1 MDVAE
6 HILLESESNDERRS
20 LLMDLWSAKSY
31 WEIDRISSELE
42 KLDKVEKQDEYM
54 NQDINAAMNSEEGK
68 RRMEEALKAFEAAE
82 AKSNS

>member
-1 MDVAE
+1 
-6 HILLESESNDERRS
+6 
-20 LLMDLWSAKSY
+20 MDLWSAKSY
-31 WEIDRISSELE
+31 WEIDRISSDLE

>member
-1 MDVAE
+1 
-6 HILLESESNDERRS
+6 
-20 LLMDLWSAKSY
+20 MDLWSAKSY
-31 WEIDRISSELE
+31 WEIDRISSDLE

-54 NQDINAAMNSEEGK
+54 NQDISAAMNSEEGK

>member
-1 MDVAE
+1 
-6 HILLESESNDERRS
+6 
-20 LLMDLWSAKSY
+20 MDLWSAKSY